1 RFINR
6 SADFRVLY
14 SFCFLFLINKK
25 FSPEMFKEVH
35 IKVEDSK
42 AESLVSFLK
51 ELDFVKI
58 EKQPKTP
65 KPLKTTA
72 KVSKAAHLPFFALC
86 PDWKV
91 EADEVSSTGLV
102 KRREGW

>member
-1 RFINR
+1 
-6 SADFRVLY
+6 
-14 SFCFLFLINKK
+14 
-25 FSPEMFKEVH
+25 MFKEVH

-65 KPLKTTA
+65 KPLKTTT
-72 KVSKAAHLPFFALC
+72 KVSKAAHLPFFGLC

-91 EADEVSSTGLV
+91 EADELRSSGWA
-102 KRREGW
+102 KRSEGW

>member
-1 RFINR
+1 
-6 SADFRVLY
+6 
-14 SFCFLFLINKK
+14 
-25 FSPEMFKEVH
+25 MFKEVH

-72 KVSKAAHLPFFALC
+72 KVLKATHLPFFALC
-86 PDWKV
+86 PDWNV
-91 EADEVSSTGLV
+91 EADELRSSGWA